1 MPFSFTILGPG
12 AVLILIGAIMVVNL
26 LKKCLVTP
34 QFSLKIHID
43 TIFLC

>member
-26 LKKCLVTP
+26 VKKVFGHHKT
-34 QFSLKIHID
+34 H
-43 TIFLC
+43 

>member
-26 LKKCLVTP
+26 LKKV
-34 QFSLKIHID
+34 FGHHNSH
-43 TIFLC
+43 